1 MTALYP
7 APSVADQFRPPS
19 LHDAFVGQSVGPQ
32 PEDTAGAEHPS
43 CASESCGLVE
53 VRVARVQE
61 IARRVV
67 DVHQDRVVGVLVL
80 PTKRNTCADRLE
92 EVRGYK
98 AASGVGRQL
107 LAQRTRCRRCHS
119 ITSGSASIT
128 SSVRMRW
135 SAKTALA
142 VYPRPRP
149 PTATSRPSPWMSAGC
164 RALERSHRLL
174 AAAVVVLPTAGDS
187 RGVQPSRGGRLEQ
200 VRRRGSCFDGAALS
214 NR

>member
-107 LAQRTRCRRCHS
+107 LAQRYEVPPVPLDYLRQRLDH
-119 ITSGSASIT
+119 
-128 SSVRMRW
+128 VE
-135 SAKTALA
+135 
-142 VYPRPRP
+142 RPD
-149 PTATSRPSPWMSAGC
+149 
-164 RALERSHRLL
+164 
-174 AAAVVVLPTAGDS
+174 AVVGQDCARRVPETQASDGD
-187 RGVQPSRGGRLEQ
+187 VQAVAVDVGRL
-200 VRRRGSCFDGAALS
+200 SS
-214 NR
+214 S